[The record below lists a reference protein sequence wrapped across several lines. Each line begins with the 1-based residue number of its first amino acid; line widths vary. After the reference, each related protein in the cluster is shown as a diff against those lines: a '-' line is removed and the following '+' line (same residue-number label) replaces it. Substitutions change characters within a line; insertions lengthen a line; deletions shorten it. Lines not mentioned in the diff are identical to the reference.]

1 MNNENKLNLIEISKK
16 VENLVYDKKIEE
28 ALNVIKPAISYIEKI
43 ENVSDNEASYT
54 FDSAIEFVAYIVYL
68 KNDKKDTKWSSEIY
82 SRIYT
87 QYGYLLIE
95 KNQLDLAHRMLK
107 NALKFNPMSIG
118 AYFEL
123 SSIALKQNNLQQYY
137 DYTLKA
143 GKRCLTF
150 KGIAKY
156 FRNLGYYYIQKKEY
170 KLAICLYNIS
180 LIYDKNNY
188 ALSQLDYIKSILKDQ
203 FVIPEYKECFD
214 YAKEKEVDI
223 LPNIKLLGKL
233 YGFADNQINN
243 KNANLLLIK
252 DIYKLVYD
260 FVLDDE
266 ILPKIKKIEELLKNK
281 QESKKENI
289 IENIDYNNGKIENK
303 QEKIVINSD
312 KIVIDNNNPN
322 IIENKDENKNDKEIK
337 IQIVNNEKENINIV
351 NESSKKEYTLEQASK
366 KLLDRL
372 NIANR
377 LMLSSALEI
386 IMLDL
391 KILLS
396 RKEKKNITVN
406 DFKKT
411 LNVLMM
417 NTYKTFTTTYNNMSN
432 EILNDLDKYYNMNE
446 EVQTEVIGNILFGL
460 RKIKEDEKIF

>member
-1 MNNENKLNLIEISKK
+1 MNNENKLNLIEISNK
-16 VENLVYDKKIEE
+16 VEKLVSNKNIDK

-43 ENVSDNEASYT
+43 DNISNDEVSYT

-68 KNDKKDTKWSSEIY
+68 KNDKKDTKWCSEIY

-87 QYGYLLIE
+87 QYGYILIE
-95 KNQLDLAHRMLK
+95 KDELDLAYRMLK
-107 NALKFNPMSIG
+107 NALRWNPMSIG

-123 SSIALKQNNLQQYY
+123 SSIALIRNNLSEYY
-137 DYTLKA
+137 DYTIKA

-150 KGIAKY
+150 KGIARY
-156 FRNLGYYYIQKKEY
+156 FRNLGYYYTQKKEY

-188 ALSQLDYIKSILKDQ
+188 AFSQLDYIKGILKDK
-203 FVIPEYKECFD
+203 FEIPEYKECFD

-233 YGFADNQINN
+233 YGFADNQMNN
-243 KNANLLLIK
+243 KNANLVLIK
-252 DIYKLVYD
+252 NIYKLVYE
-260 FVLDDE
+260 FVLDEE
-266 ILPKIKKIEELLKNK
+266 ILPKINNIDELLKT
-281 QESKKENI
+281 KKENKTPKI
-289 IENIDYNNGKIENK
+289 EYINEKENNNEKKIVVNSNEVVIEN
-303 QEKIVINSD
+303 INSD
-312 KIVIDNNNPN
+312 KNN
-322 IIENKDENKNDKEIK
+322 KEIK
-337 IQIVNNEKENINIV
+337 IEIDNNKE
-351 NESSKKEYTLEQASK
+351 EYTVEQSAQ

-372 NIANR
+372 DISNK

-386 IMLDL
+386 ITLDL
-391 KILLS
+391 KILLT
-396 RKEKKNITVN
+396 RKEKKNIKVQ

-417 NTYKTFTTTYNNMSN
+417 NTYKTFTTTYNNIPN
-432 EILNDLDKYYNMNE
+432 DILKDLDKYYNMND

-460 RKIKEDEKIF
+460 RKVKEDEKIF